1 MVGYSIKFLTKVN
14 VRPTTCICDNNLSS
28 YKPFTVKKILKR
40 TGYTLLTLFVLL
52 NVLAAIQA
60 YHATRFYNNQTIFK
74 LPPKHINEMS
84 LSEKI
89 GAGLFGVKMP
99 KNLVVDSLHIQHS
112 KIPIKTEDSLTIF
125 CWYAAWINY
134 NLKYYIPSKGTIIMF
149 HGHGSSKSGVIAE
162 AEAFYTLGYNVLMI
176 DFRAHGESD
185 GNVCTI
191 GYEET
196 KDVKA
201 AYDYIAKTGE
211 KNIVLWGISL
221 GASAIIKTLHDYSD
235 VKPSKIILEMPFGSL
250 YGAVKGTLRNNHVP
264 VQPIA
269 AMLTFWGG
277 IEHGFWAFNMNPQDY
292 AKDVHCPVLLQRGAN
307 DIRVTEEETQAI
319 YKNLAASDKTL
330 VEYAD
335 CGHQSLY
342 KKDSA
347 KWVGVVGRFLSR

>member
-1 MVGYSIKFLTKVN
+1 MIGYSIKFLTKVD
-14 VRPTTCICDNNLSS
+14 VRPTTRICDNNLSS

-60 YHATRFYNNQTIFK
+60 YHATRFYNAGST
-74 LPPKHINEMS
+74 KHFNEMTFGEE
-84 LSEKI
+84 LS
-89 GAGLFGVKMP
+89 AGLFGVKVP
-99 KNLVVDSLHIQHS
+99 KNWVVDSLHMLHD
-112 KIPIKTEDSLTIF
+112 KVVIKTTDGLSLV
-125 CWYAAWINY
+125 CWYINSGVEY
-134 NLKYYIPSKGTIIMF
+134 KVSPSNTTVIMF
-149 HGHGSSKSGVIAE
+149 HGHGSSKSGVISE
-162 AEAFYTLGYNVLMI
+162 AEAFYKLGYNVLMV

-277 IEHGFWAFNMNPQDY
+277 IEHGFWAFSMNPQDY
-292 AKDVHCPVLLQRGAN
+292 AKDVHCPVLLQRGAD

-319 YKNLAASDKTL
+319 YKNLATADKTL
-330 VEYAD
+330 VEYAG

-347 KWVGVVGRFLSR
+347 KWIGVVGRFLSR